1 MDLRCIG
8 KWLFHTHGEGNYMH
22 GTVRKNEIAALVKN
36 EIKRLNEKSR
46 FQETKKYMQH
56 GRVSVYEHCVRV
68 AYTSCY
74 LAAVLKIPVDRTA
87 LVRGALLHDY
97 FLYDWHE
104 KGEGHSLHGFFHPRK
119 AWENARQDMPL
130 SDIEKNIILRHMF
143 PLTVVPPQF
152 REAWLVCA
160 ADKIC
165 AMKETVSKR

>member
-1 MDLRCIG
+1 
-8 KWLFHTHGEGNYMH
+8 MH

-87 LVRGALLHDY
+87 LVA
-97 FLYDWHE
+97 
-104 KGEGHSLHGFFHPRK
+104 
-119 AWENARQDMPL
+119 
-130 SDIEKNIILRHMF
+130 
-143 PLTVVPPQF
+143 
-152 REAWLVCA
+152 
-160 ADKIC
+160 
-165 AMKETVSKR
+165 

>member
-1 MDLRCIG
+1 MQEL
-8 KWLFHTHGEGNYMH
+8 
-22 GTVRKNEIAALVKN
+22 VRKNEIASLVRG
-36 EIKRLNEKSR
+36 EIKKLNAKSR
-46 FQETKKYMQH
+46 FKETKKYMQH
-56 GRVSVYEHCVRV
+56 GKVSVYEHCVRV

-74 LAAVLKIPVDRTA
+74 LAAVLKIPVDRIA

-104 KGEGHSLHGFFHPRK
+104 KGEDHSLHGFFHPRI
-119 AWENARQDMPL
+119 AWENAKQDMSL
-130 SDIEKNIILRHMF
+130 NGIEKNIILRHMF

-165 AMKETVSKR
+165 AMKETVLKRNKRGD

>member
-1 MDLRCIG
+1 MQRVINKVEIAELI
-8 KWLFHTHGEGNYMH
+8 
-22 GTVRKNEIAALVKN
+22 KNEIRCLNVDS
-36 EIKRLNEKSR
+36 RLP
-46 FQETKKYMQH
+46 ETKQYMQH
-56 GRVSVYEHCVRV
+56 GRVSVYAHCVRV

-74 LAAVLKIPVDRTA
+74 LAARLSVPVDRRA

-97 FLYDWHE
+97 FLYDWHK

-119 AWENARQDMPL
+119 AWENAKRDVAL
-130 SDIEKNIILRHMF
+130 NSIEENIILRHMF

-165 AMKETVSKR
+165 ALRETVQMRAGKR